1 VATSIEDPYRT
12 LQVQPSA
19 ELDAIRAAY
28 RRLARANHPDLNPGP
43 EAAAR
48 MRAINAAYAVLS
60 DPTQRALYD
69 ARRYLPRSQPVQAA
83 QVPTPPR
90 VRPTVVVASN
100 PPTQLQRRV
109 DRLIAVAGIL
119 LLVGI
124 AFYTVNVIPY
134 AAQQSQTQRRPTPA
148 SAGLPAPTTPQAAT
162 PDPAVDHTPRAAV
175 PERLRA
181 DAALKS
187 FPGTVLVAPSGLEPF
202 ASLPVVRTESASRGI
217 ARYAVYYTDLTNG
230 AATISGLL
238 GRESFDNGATRLPDC
253 SPDGTYCSGRVPGQS
268 SGPPGLELFR
278 TPDLVGDY
286 PAYAT
291 HRVCC
296 NGVFWSL
303 SWYEPRTDMSYS
315 IEVSR
320 SAAVQYGG
328 SVAEGNVGAAR
339 ALAVLA
345 SELVRLP

>member
-1 VATSIEDPYRT
+1 VATSTEDLYRT
-12 LQVQPSA
+12 LQVEPSA
-19 ELDAIRAAY
+19 DLETIRAAY
-28 RRLARANHPDLNPGP
+28 RRLARVYHPDLNPRP

-60 DPTQRALYD
+60 DPSQRARYD
-69 ARRYLPRSQPVQAA
+69 AGRYLPRSQAVRVSNP
-83 QVPTPPR
+83 PPR
-90 VRPTVVVASN
+90 VRPVVVLVSN

-109 DRLIAVAGIL
+109 DRIVAIVGIL
-119 LLVGI
+119 LLVAI

-134 AAQQSQTQRRPTPA
+134 AAQQSQAQRRAMSPSPDTPTQSTSPPPA
-148 SAGLPAPTTPQAAT
+148 S
-162 PDPAVDHTPRAAV
+162 DHTLSASV

-181 DAALKS
+181 DAALRS
-187 FPGTVLVAPSGLEPF
+187 FPGTVLVAPAGLEPF
-202 ASLPVVRTESASRGI
+202 ASLPIVRTESASRGI
-217 ARYAVYYTDLTNG
+217 ARYAVYYSDLTSG
-230 AATISGLL
+230 AATISGLI
-238 GRESFDNGATRLPDC
+238 GRESFDTGATRLPDC
-253 SPDGTYCSGRVPGQS
+253 NPDGTYCSGPVPGQS

-278 TPDLVGDY
+278 APGLVGEY

-303 SWYEPRTDMSYS
+303 SWYEPRVDMSYS

-320 SAAVQYGG
+320 SAATQYGG
-328 SVAEGNVGAAR
+328 TLVEANVDAAR
-339 ALAVLA
+339 AFAVLA